1 MSSPVT
7 SPMYTRREVRRW
19 SGRGRGRR
27 WRRSPSCWSAATT
40 WKTTRWVDSKDPS
53 FLRFLLA
60 RSWFLAIYN
69 DDVYWYRQL
78 SMVFPDLVCFMVRR
92 WYHFKRFKPLECLSM
107 PSAPGR
113 RPARCAAPPST
124 SCPSIRY
131 VRPSPLSLS
140 LPFSFWCLCIFFLCV
155 NVVKFVTIE
164 NGIDASC
171 LDIVFGSS
179 YW

>member
-1 MSSPVT
+1 MAEGEEGDGE
-7 SPMYTRREVRRW
+7 EVRPVDLRRLH
-19 SGRGRGRR
+19 GRLRGG
-27 WRRSPSCWSAATT
+27 SILKIP
-40 WKTTRWVDSKDPS
+40 P
-53 FLRFLLA
+53 FLLFLLA
-60 RSWFLAIYN
+60 RSRFLAIYN
-69 DDVYWYRQL
+69 NDVYWYRQL
-78 SMVFPDLVCFMVRR
+78 SMVVPDLVCFMVRR
-92 WYHFKRFKPLECLSM
+92 WYHFKRFKLLVCLLM

-131 VRPSPLSLS
+131 VRPSLLSLS
-140 LPFSFWCLCIFFLCV
+140 LPFFFLMFMYLFVCV

-164 NGIDASC
+164 DGIDVSC

>member
-1 MSSPVT
+1 MAEEEEGDGE
-7 SPMYTRREVRRW
+7 EVRPVDLRRLHGRLR
-19 SGRGRGRR
+19 SGSIRKI
-27 WRRSPSCWSAATT
+27 PP
-40 WKTTRWVDSKDPS
+40 V
-53 FLRFLLA
+53 LRLLLA

-140 LPFSFWCLCIFFLCV
+140 LPFFF
-155 NVVKFVTIE
+155 
-164 NGIDASC
+164 
-171 LDIVFGSS
+171 
-179 YW
+179 